1 MSDGQRD
8 LAVRCE
14 IGRWKSILSIKDA
27 GRVGERTGQMNR
39 FKTRVTA
46 TKGYLSGLV
55 SKASEECSESQYLAE
70 WPIRRFGTMLQWSFG

>member
-8 LAVRCE
+8 LAVRRR
-14 IGRWKSILSIKDA
+14 IGRRRSVVSMKDA
-27 GRVGERTGQMNR
+27 ERIGERTGQMNC

-46 TKGYLSGLV
+46 AKGYVSGLL

-70 WPIRRFGTMLQWSFG
+70 WPIRRFGTLLQCSFG